1 MKVQNVLKYENKGE
15 KIMKGKLTGKIFNL
29 RNIIVILS
37 ILIMAVGSG
46 ISIVE
51 YNGKNVQTVQDL

>member
-1 MKVQNVLKYENKGE
+1 MKE
-15 KIMKGKLTGKIFNL
+15 KLTGKIFNL

-51 YNGKNVQTVQDL
+51 YNGKKCPN

>member
-15 KIMKGKLTGKIFNL
+15 KIMKEKLTGKIFNL

-51 YNGKNVQTVQDL
+51 YNGKNVQFG